1 MWNHSFHTL
10 IAIYHHL
17 HQVSAYLRSRQHN
30 LLVPTRGT
38 FARVL
43 GLPAET
49 QRFRATEGW
58 RSPDLLPPL
67 AVYTLKHSLFGLQSL

>member
-1 MWNHSFHTL
+1 MWNHKFHTL

-17 HQVSAYLRSRQHN
+17 HQVSTFLCNPQCN
-30 LLVPTRGT
+30 LLVPTRST

-49 QRFRATEGW
+49 QSFGATEGW
-58 RSPDLLPPL
+58 RRPDLLPPL
-67 AVYTLKHSLFGLQSL
+67 AVYTLEHSLFGLESL